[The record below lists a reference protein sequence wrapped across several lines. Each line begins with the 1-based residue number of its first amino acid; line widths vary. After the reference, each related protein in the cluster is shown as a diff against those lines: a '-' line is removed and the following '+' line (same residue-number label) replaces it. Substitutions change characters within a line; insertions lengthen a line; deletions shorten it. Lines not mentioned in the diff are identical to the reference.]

1 MDPEYCCKE
10 LIASSISVLSA
21 VNESVSIL
29 QSKERFNN
37 TPLPLYDEEREIPK
51 NVIKVLEG
59 QLESASKFQVDLG
72 ALKLQARAR
81 DKWGKHY
88 LSTPHARG

>member
-29 QSKERFNN
+29 QSKKRFNN
-37 TPLPLYDEEREIPK
+37 IPLPLYDEEREIPE
-51 NVIKVLEG
+51 NMIKVLEV
-59 QLESASKFQVDLG
+59 QLNSANS
-72 ALKLQARAR
+72 R
-81 DKWGKHY
+81 
-88 LSTPHARG
+88 STWEH

>member
-29 QSKERFNN
+29 QSKKRFNN
-37 TPLPLYDEEREIPK
+37 IPLPLYDEEREIPE
-51 NVIKVLEG
+51 NMIEVLEV
-59 QLESASKFQVDLG
+59 QLNSASKLQIDLG
-72 ALKLQARAR
+72 ALRPPGASAR
-81 DKWGKHY
+81 
-88 LSTPHARG
+88 